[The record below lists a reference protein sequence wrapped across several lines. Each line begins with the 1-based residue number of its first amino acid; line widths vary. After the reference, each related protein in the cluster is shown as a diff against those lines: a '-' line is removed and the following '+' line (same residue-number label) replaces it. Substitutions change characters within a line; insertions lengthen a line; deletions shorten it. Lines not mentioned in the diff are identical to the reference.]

1 MRTDLIKYVLSVTY
15 YLRVSYYYKCYRQ
28 IGVNIIPLREFV
40 AREHK
45 LDFDLDSVDIEILIR
60 ITKGHSSSP
69 YSVWVSMKKDSKTKN
84 LDKKVMT
91 YKNINK
97 RVIKLANLGVIEE
110 IKPDAYTVN
119 LHGRKDYKLT
129 IKGLPYLVDH
139 IVVFPQDLE
148 SIKEHLDKIGLD
160 TKILAKLL
168 DDYSGAAYT
177 PRIDIGRL

>member
-69 YSVWVSMKKDSKTKN
+69 YSVWVFDEKR
-84 LDKKVMT
+84 LQDKKPRQEG
-91 YKNINK
+91 Y
-97 RVIKLANLGVIEE
+97 
-110 IKPDAYTVN
+110 
-119 LHGRKDYKLT
+119 
-129 IKGLPYLVDH
+129 
-139 IVVFPQDLE
+139 DLQE
-148 SIKEHLDKIGLD
+148 
-160 TKILAKLL
+160 
-168 DDYSGAAYT
+168 YQ
-177 PRIDIGRL
+177 